1 MTRVVTGARLVRK
14 STIRLSNA
22 SLSVL
27 TKEPHTLR
35 HRHSG
40 DRIQPSGGSSWWVMG
55 WRAAELSVRGR
66 SNRCVEEQACWDV
79 CLRYEKA
86 Y

>member
-1 MTRVVTGARLVRK
+1 MTRVVTGARLVRN
-14 STIRLSNA
+14 STIRLNNA

-40 DRIQPSGGSSWWVMG
+40 DRIQPSGGSSWWAMG
-55 WRAAELSVRGR
+55 WRAAELWS
-66 SNRCVEEQACWDV
+66 RCLKLEPSEGI
-79 CLRYEKA
+79 
-86 Y
+86 